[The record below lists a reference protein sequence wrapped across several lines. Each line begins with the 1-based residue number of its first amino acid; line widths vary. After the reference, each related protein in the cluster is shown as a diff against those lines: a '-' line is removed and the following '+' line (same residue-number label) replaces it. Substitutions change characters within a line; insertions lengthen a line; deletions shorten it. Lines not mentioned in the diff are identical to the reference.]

1 VRKIALLIVFAAAV
15 MSVGGGVR
23 YLLAPEFMP
32 YHAEVVGKS
41 WSQLDPRIQAII
53 LGLLKIVGAGFF
65 ACGVSLFW
73 LLRPLSKGE
82 VWSRWAVLSIG
93 LSVWAPTQ
101 YVTLYLRTVAP
112 EAHTPVALTAS
123 ILALVVAGT
132 VAHFLVPQVTNK
144 GG

>member
-15 MSVGGGVR
+15 MSVGVR

-82 VWSRWAVLSIG
+82 V
-93 LSVWAPTQ
+93 
-101 YVTLYLRTVAP
+101 
-112 EAHTPVALTAS
+112 
-123 ILALVVAGT
+123 
-132 VAHFLVPQVTNK
+132 
-144 GG
+144 